1 MSPLSSDV
9 EESKSNDPALPL
21 MKATDVV
28 STILNGKFNGQGV
41 EVQSVVIQTI
51 VLCKENQSELEEETL
66 SIRENTERQIFYED
80 EMKSSEKEAEIIDM
94 RQTFLE
100 EVNREYQSGR
110 EEINIEKGKLND
122 EIALAKRSE
131 SAIEQETIV
140 CIDIFSLKMI
150 TNSNV

>member
-1 MSPLSSDV
+1 MDCILTMSIKYLCDS
-9 EESKSNDPALPL
+9 
-21 MKATDVV
+21 
-28 STILNGKFNGQGV
+28 GQGI